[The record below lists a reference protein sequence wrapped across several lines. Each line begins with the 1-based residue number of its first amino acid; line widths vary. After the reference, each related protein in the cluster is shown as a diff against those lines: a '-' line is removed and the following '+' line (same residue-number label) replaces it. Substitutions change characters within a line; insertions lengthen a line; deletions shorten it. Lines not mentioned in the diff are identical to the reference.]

1 MNKFFNFTK
10 KLIINILILPYTI
23 LKLINNVFNNN
34 LKKVK
39 FSIKKKITYNYITL
53 YVISCIFTLV
63 IVISGYFC
71 LEYKIFIP
79 KKIATDETLL
89 RNCNTQQELINTIKS
104 ISFYRDSD
112 IIVTELDNT
121 IIYSNDS
128 SVSYKTYP
136 QTKLKLFEFLKEYK
150 QLPYKDILSL
160 DSKFYK
166 IFYYFNLQAFTH
178 RASIL
183 AILVS
188 SGELFGLIIIW
199 IFGSLKSKKVLQP
212 IYTMTTMA
220 KDITINNMDA
230 RLNISEAKYEL
241 KDLAYTLNKMLDS
254 LNTDYTKQKRFVSDV
269 SHELRTPISIIDGY
283 ASMLQRW
290 GKKDEEVLNESIEAI
305 KNEAKNMK
313 DLVENL
319 LFLARHDNQTL
330 KYNKE
335 NFYIDQLLYEV
346 IRETKII
353 DKKHIIESSITEEI
367 LISGDRNRLKQAI
380 RIFVDNAIKYTPPSG
395 KIILEST
402 KTDSNINII
411 IKDTGI
417 GISREDLG
425 NIFNRFYRS
434 DKSRTR
440 QTGGHGLGLS
450 IAKIIILGH
459 KGKIRV
465 RSKLEF
471 GTEIIISIPISISS
485 SKSN

>member
-1 MNKFFNFTK
+1 
-10 KLIINILILPYTI
+10 
-23 LKLINNVFNNN
+23 
-34 LKKVK
+34 
-39 FSIKKKITYNYITL
+39 
-53 YVISCIFTLV
+53 
-63 IVISGYFC
+63 
-71 LEYKIFIP
+71 
-79 KKIATDETLL
+79 
-89 RNCNTQQELINTIKS
+89 
-104 ISFYRDSD
+104 
-112 IIVTELDNT
+112 
-121 IIYSNDS
+121 
-128 SVSYKTYP
+128 
-136 QTKLKLFEFLKEYK
+136 
-150 QLPYKDILSL
+150 
-160 DSKFYK
+160 
-166 IFYYFNLQAFTH
+166 
-178 RASIL
+178 
-183 AILVS
+183 
-188 SGELFGLIIIW
+188 
-199 IFGSLKSKKVLQP
+199 
-212 IYTMTTMA
+212 
-220 KDITINNMDA
+220 
-230 RLNISEAKYEL
+230 
-241 KDLAYTLNKMLDS
+241 
-254 LNTDYTKQKRFVSDV
+254 
-269 SHELRTPISIIDGY
+269 
-283 ASMLQRW
+283 
-290 GKKDEEVLNESIEAI
+290 
-305 KNEAKNMK
+305 MK

>member
-220 KDITINNMDA
+220 KDITINNMDC
-230 RLNISEAKYEL
+230 
-241 KDLAYTLNKMLDS
+241 
-254 LNTDYTKQKRFVSDV
+254 
-269 SHELRTPISIIDGY
+269 
-283 ASMLQRW
+283 
-290 GKKDEEVLNESIEAI
+290 
-305 KNEAKNMK
+305 
-313 DLVENL
+313 
-319 LFLARHDNQTL
+319 
-330 KYNKE
+330 
-335 NFYIDQLLYEV
+335 
-346 IRETKII
+346 
-353 DKKHIIESSITEEI
+353 
-367 LISGDRNRLKQAI
+367 
-380 RIFVDNAIKYTPPSG
+380 
-395 KIILEST
+395 
-402 KTDSNINII
+402 
-411 IKDTGI
+411 
-417 GISREDLG
+417 
-425 NIFNRFYRS
+425 
-434 DKSRTR
+434 
-440 QTGGHGLGLS
+440 
-450 IAKIIILGH
+450 
-459 KGKIRV
+459 
-465 RSKLEF
+465 
-471 GTEIIISIPISISS
+471 
-485 SKSN
+485 